1 MIGSAADN
9 RPYEDSHQRRIG
21 TAGVIHKSALS
32 KIVAE
37 RLGISQVAA
46 VEAAAPV
53 VESIE
58 QALSV
63 NDRVTL
69 TRFAIF
75 SAGQEA
81 ARLLRAIAGDNVGQI
96 IDAASCNF
104 VGLKAGNTLKQ
115 TVRYGHQLLAMAAAY
130 ALPRLSDYSAIAAND
145 RHSISSQTSVVRML
159 QQKTPNPCINGA
171 ARAR

>member
-75 SAGQEA
+75 SAGQ
-81 ARLLRAIAGDNVGQI
+81 RAGI
-96 IDAASCNF
+96 AASDCRRQRRADNRCGVLYF
-104 VGLKAGNTLKQ
+104 RWFQNGKHAQTDRTLRSPIARHGCCLCL
-115 TVRYGHQLLAMAAAY
+115 V
-130 ALPRLSDYSAIAAND
+130 AI
-145 RHSISSQTSVVRML
+145 I
-159 QQKTPNPCINGA
+159 
-171 ARAR
+171 